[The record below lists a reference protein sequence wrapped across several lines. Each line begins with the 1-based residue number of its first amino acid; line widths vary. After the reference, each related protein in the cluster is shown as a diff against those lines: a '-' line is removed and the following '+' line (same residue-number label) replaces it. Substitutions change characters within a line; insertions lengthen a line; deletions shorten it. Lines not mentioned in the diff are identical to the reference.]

1 MFWLKHLTVDRAEI
15 KCFLDSWQSAKP
27 WICLPNLETLEYNAS
42 TTSHCKDEFHEM
54 ALDIKAAIVA
64 AAEGRNHYARVPGST
79 IQNSGDGD
87 NDEHY
92 DDDGDDEYDEVDEH
106 DDEYDYFTFDNDDDE
121 EEDDEDMEQY
131 RCLIPGKK
139 LHIL

>member
-27 WICLPNLETLEYNAS
+27 WICSPNLETLEYNAS
-42 TTSHCKDEFHEM
+42 TTSHCKDELHEM

-64 AAEGRNHYARVPGST
+64 AAEGRNHYARAPGST

-92 DDDGDDEYDEVDEH
+92 EDDDDDEYDEDDEH

-121 EEDDEDMEQY
+121 DMEQY

-139 LHIL
+139 LHTL